1 MRPDNVS
8 PSTLA
13 LRKETRKMI
22 QLCCHLGW
30 GQISHSQPHCSV
42 SGQVSHL
49 QFWGTS
55 RCPGFLDDY
64 LPQLGQ
70 LLQAS
75 STPISILQDGK
86 SSGLFQLGGLHEFP
100 LLCRFP
106 HSCILLSLPAFSLL
120 RSGKCFHLT
129 FSLLG
134 LSSSNFLSLSIL
146 ARKGK

>member
-1 MRPDNVS
+1 MQPDNVS

-13 LRKETRKMI
+13 PRKETRKMI
-22 QLCCHLGW
+22 QICCHLGW

-86 SSGLFQLGGLHEFP
+86 SSGLFQLEGLHESP

-106 HSCILLSLPAFSLL
+106 HSCILLSPT
-120 RSGKCFHLT
+120 CF
-129 FSLLG
+129 
-134 LSSSNFLSLSIL
+134 LSSPKWKVFSFNFFTSWAVVFEFSFPFYF
-146 ARKGK
+146 G